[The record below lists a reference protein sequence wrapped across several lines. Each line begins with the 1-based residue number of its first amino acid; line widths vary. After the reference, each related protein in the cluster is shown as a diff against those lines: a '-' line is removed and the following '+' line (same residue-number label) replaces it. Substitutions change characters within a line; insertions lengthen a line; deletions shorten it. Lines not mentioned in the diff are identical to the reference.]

1 MNITSLYPVI
11 LCGGTGSRLWPLSRP
26 SFPKQYLSLFNKNKN
41 SLLQETQLRLKDLNN
56 IKPPII
62 ICNEEH
68 RFIVAEQMREIKVKP
83 NSILLEPFGRNTA
96 PAIIT
101 AALKASEDEID
112 PLLLILSADHDI
124 EDIDQFLSVIN
135 KARKYCDEGKI
146 VTFGVVPTY
155 PEIGYGY
162 INSSVSIQNEL
173 RAYPIEKFIEKPNF
187 NTAEEL
193 IKDKNNYWNSGIFM
207 AKSSTLLSEVDKYCK
222 GLTSVCKD
230 SLDSNLLD
238 LDFQRIKKESFKK
251 CPNISIDKAIMEK
264 TKVGMVI
271 PLEAGWSD
279 IGSWKT
285 LWEVSKKD
293 INGNVLSGNVI
304 NELTQN
310 CLIKSEKKL
319 VVGIGIKDLI
329 IVDTNDAVLVVNK
342 DDCQKVKNILPH
354 LKNIESSVGTKHQT
368 MYRPWGSYTTIAK
381 SEKWQLKTIE
391 VKPKSELSLQRH
403 NHRAEHW
410 VVVKGVAEIE
420 INSNKQILEENQ
432 SAYIPLGARHRL
444 SNPGNETLM
453 IVEVQSGNYLGEDD
467 ITRFEDIYG
476 RNK

>member
-1 MNITSLYPVI
+1 MI
-11 LCGGTGSRLWPLSRP
+11 LCGGTGSRLWPLSRS

-41 SLLQETQLRLKDLNN
+41 SLLQDTQLRLKDLNN

-68 RFIVAEQMREIKVKP
+68 RFIVAEQMREIKIKP

-101 AALKASEDEID
+101 AALKATEYEID
-112 PLLLILSADHDI
+112 PTLLILSADHKI
-124 EDIDQFLSVIN
+124 ENIDQFLSVIN
-135 KARKYCDEGKI
+135 KARKYCEEGKI
-146 VTFGVVPTY
+146 VTFGVAPTF

-162 INSSVSIQNEL
+162 INVSVKIQSEL
-173 RAYPIEKFIEKPNF
+173 KAYPIEKFIEKPDYSR
-187 NTAEEL
+187 AKEL
-193 IKDKNNYWNSGIFM
+193 IKDKKNYWNSGIFM
-207 AKSSTLLSEVDKYCK
+207 AKSSTLLVEADKHCI
-222 GLTSVCKD
+222 GLTSVCRD

-251 CPNISIDKAIMEK
+251 CPDISIDKAIMEK

-304 NELTQN
+304 NELTKN
-310 CLIKSEKKL
+310 CLIKSDKKL
-319 VVGIGIKDLI
+319 VVGIGIEDLV

-342 DDCQKVKNILPH
+342 KDCQKVKNIVPH
-354 LKNIESSVGTKHQT
+354 LKHIGSSVGTTHQT
-368 MYRPWGSYTTIAK
+368 MYRPWGSYTSIAK
-381 SEKWQLKTIE
+381 GNKWQLKTIA
-391 VKPKSELSLQRH
+391 VKPKAKLSLQMH

-410 VVVKGVAEIE
+410 VVVKGIAEIE
-420 INSNKQILEENQ
+420 INGKKEILEENQ
-432 SAYIPLGARHRL
+432 SAYIPLGAKHRL
-444 SNPGNETLM
+444 SNPGKKTLM

-467 ITRFEDIYG
+467 ITRFEDMYG
-476 RNK
+476 RNE

>member
-124 EDIDQFLSVIN
+124 EDIDQFLLVIN

-162 INSSVSIQNEL
+162 INSSVSIQTEL

-391 VKPKSELSLQRH
+391 VKPKSELSLQMH

-444 SNPGNETLM
+444 SNPSNETLM

-467 ITRFEDIYG
+467 ITRFEDIYE